1 MSSDRVHERVPDD
14 QAQELVTAVLG
25 KVQEFIAGL
34 TPEQAD
40 DLIEG
45 RAQLTLIEEEH
56 TT

>member
-14 QAQELVTAVLG
+14 QAQKLVTALLD

-40 DLIEG
+40 DLITG
-45 RAQLTLIEEEH
+45 RAHLTLIDQEH
-56 TT
+56 A